1 MCQKFQEKSTTHKN
15 TAYLKGQIK
24 MLSRKSVLIV
34 IVLITGLFL
43 VACQPAAPTTVA
55 PATSVSETAANQP
68 DYAGKKVLFVNSYHE
83 GYEWSDGI
91 GTGIHSVL
99 DPSGVEIRDFYMD
112 TKNNPSSD
120 FCMQAGNDA
129 QAVID
134 SFQPDVII
142 ASDDNAQRCLIVPHV
157 LNTTEPV
164 VFTGVN
170 WDASKYGYPTDHVT
184 GMVEVELI
192 DQLFDHLRRYANDE
206 RLAMVT
212 IDTETER
219 TVADVYNER
228 FFDRKMTAYFATT
241 QDEFESMF
249 LQAQENADIILV
261 SNNAGTE
268 WDDARAQAFFN
279 TNTRVATGSINA
291 WIAPYALI
299 TIGKVPEEL
308 GEWAAQTALSI
319 LDGTPISDIAIETNK
334 RGTLILNLN
343 IAEALDITFEPNMLR
358 FAEIYGGE

>member
-1 MCQKFQEKSTTHKN
+1 MAKSKID
-15 TAYLKGQIK
+15 YLKGKIP
-24 MLSRKSVLIV
+24 MSSNKSSLFV
-34 IVLITGLFL
+34 IVALIML
-43 VACQPAAPTTVA
+43 VVAACQPAAPATVE
-55 PATSVSETAANQP
+55 PATSVSETAETDANQP
-68 DYAGKKVLFVNSYHE
+68 NYAGKKVLWVDSYHV
-83 GYEWSDGI
+83 GYEWSDGLSD
-91 GTGIHSVL
+91 GIHNVL
-99 DPSGVEIRDFYMD
+99 DTSGVEIRDVHMD
-112 TKNNPSSD
+112 TKNNGSND
-120 FCMQAGNDA
+120 FCMQAGNDVKA
-129 QAVID
+129 IID

-164 VFTGVN
+164 VFTAVN

-184 GMVEVELI
+184 GMVEIELI
-192 DQLFDHLRRYANDE
+192 DQLFDHLRRYANGE
-206 RLAMVT
+206 RFAMVT

-219 TVADVYNER
+219 TIARTYNER
-228 FFDRKMTAYFATT
+228 FFDGQMAEYYATT
-241 QDEFESMF
+241 QDEFETMF
-249 LQAQENADIILV
+249 LQAQENADIVLT

-268 WDDARAQAFFN
+268 WDDARAQAFF
-279 TNTRVATGSINA
+279 TANTRVPTGSVNP
-291 WIAPYALI
+291 WMAPYVLI

-319 LDGTPISDIAIETNK
+319 IDGTPVADIPVTTNK